1 MTADCVVGVVG
12 VADVACCRVIA
23 AAVSVAYAAGE
34 YVRCIFANTDGGRPA
49 PLVLRTAPKYDG
61 AGRLAVDIVAG
72 GLDGGVGVRAGVVY
86 AMSVAM

>member
-1 MTADCVVGVVG
+1 MVSDCGVD
-12 VADVACCRVIA
+12 VANVACCRVSPIA
-23 AAVSVAYAAGE
+23 AAVSVVCAAGE
-34 YVRCIFANTDGGRPA
+34 YIRCIFANTDGGSPA